1 MTHSPNDGSPEEL
14 NRDALLLRLLNT
26 PPQPRDERKR
36 PRAKAGKEP
45 SRGRNRTRP
54 SSYEHSRQGAC
65 IRPSNG

>member
-45 SRGRNRTRP
+45 SRIQV
-54 SSYEHSRQGAC
+54 SRASQEKTA
-65 IRPSNG
+65 